1 MAIVPYKLAIASA
14 LSVSVIWI
22 TCILLVSIFPGM
34 MSSMTSLMF
43 HIDMGSIDWQIT
55 SVGAIVGLIVWA
67 LTAGLAGWLL
77 GYAYN
82 KL

>member
-1 MAIVPYKLAIASA
+1 
-14 LSVSVIWI
+14 
-22 TCILLVSIFPGM
+22 M

-67 LTAGLAGWLL
+67 LIAGFAGWLL